1 MSSVSLC
8 LSAECESCLA
18 EADTCSF
25 NSREENVQSGVDRDI
40 TLEIFES
47 QMHHLLKPD
56 LRVSGDGTRPG
67 MLTMKST
74 FYSVRINDCQ
84 CQVIN
89 ATIKD
94 LLIETS
100 RTVIKRSL
108 IVALMT

>member
-8 LSAECESCLA
+8 LSAGCESCLA

-25 NSREENVQSGVDRDI
+25 NSSEENVQSGVDRDI

-67 MLTMKST
+67 MLTIKST

-84 CQVIN
+84 VIN
-89 ATIKD
+89 ATIFR
-94 LLIETS
+94 ETKS
-100 RTVIKRSL
+100 QEKKL
-108 IVALMT
+108 KKYECEEL